1 MSHAVRIG
9 LICVATLAAMCSS
22 QSAAAVE
29 PSWDIAPAPVVP
41 SVLVVVPARLSP
53 LGVAVDA
60 KVLARKR
67 GGDGVI
73 NEMQLK
79 GVVADNRAI
88 NVTTGGNYITEGA
101 FAGTSGLPM
110 VVQNS
115 GNNVLI
121 QNATIVNVQVK

>member
-1 MSHAVRIG
+1 MSHAMRIG
-9 LICVATLAAMCSS
+9 LICVATLAALCSS

-29 PSWDIAPAPVVP
+29 PSWDIDPAAVAPRI
-41 SVLVVVPARLSP
+41 VVVPARVGA

-67 GGDGVI
+67 GGEGVI
-73 NEMQLK
+73 NDMQLK